1 MEEKAEILRFWEVE
15 YLSAFTMM
23 TVRKLLIFIIRMVII
38 IISGN
43 VFYSVV
49 VGFDVPVRTISV
61 DEGREHTFNLSI
73 FQPGLND
80 IDPSVSLP
88 FTLSI
93 SIEGEGNPEGI
104 VLYC

>member
-1 MEEKAEILRFWEVE
+1 
-15 YLSAFTMM
+15 
-23 TVRKLLIFIIRMVII
+23 MVII

-104 VLYC
+104 IVLYC